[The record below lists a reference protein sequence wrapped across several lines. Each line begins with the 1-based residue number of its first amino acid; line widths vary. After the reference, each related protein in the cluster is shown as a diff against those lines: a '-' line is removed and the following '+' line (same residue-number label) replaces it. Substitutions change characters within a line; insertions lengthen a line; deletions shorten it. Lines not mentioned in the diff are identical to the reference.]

1 MNKKIAMISEHAS
14 PIAVAGGVDAGG
26 QNVYVAH
33 TARQLAAL
41 GYQVDVFTRRDDPAL
56 PEVMQW
62 QDGVRV
68 IHVPAG
74 EPSFVRKEDLL
85 PCMKAFASW
94 MIDFTRRGARG

>member
-62 QDGVRV
+62 GFSPIKLSKFLWATTYGVR
-68 IHVPAG
+68 
-74 EPSFVRKEDLL
+74 
-85 PCMKAFASW
+85 
-94 MIDFTRRGARG
+94 